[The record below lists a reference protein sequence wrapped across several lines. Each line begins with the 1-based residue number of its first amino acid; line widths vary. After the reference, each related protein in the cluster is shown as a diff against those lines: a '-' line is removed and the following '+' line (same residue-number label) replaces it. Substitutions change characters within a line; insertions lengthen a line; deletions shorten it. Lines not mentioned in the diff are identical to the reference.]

1 MLQWHCA
8 SLAISDQKTLKL
20 PELAI
25 HAGELWSFI
34 GGNGS
39 GKTALAKALCHE
51 LPLLAGTTGGNAKA
65 LRLSFEQQQKL
76 AETEW
81 QMRNTD
87 MVAEDEEPGLTAEQ
101 LLFDECDNIDK
112 GMLLAQQFGIQ
123 PLLSRPY
130 RYLSSGEGRKL
141 LLARALLQEPE
152 LLVLDEPFDGLDQQ
166 AREHLHTLLKELYQ
180 QGQALVLIVNRFE
193 EIPDFSTHLGLLS
206 DCTLTIQ
213 GTRQQVLA
221 STEISQ
227 LIHIE
232 NGATRP
238 LPPPPMGSAPH
249 ELGKA
254 PLIIMRNLTVSYGE
268 QTIIHRLDWSVS
280 AGEHWQ
286 ITGPNGAGKSTLLS
300 LITGDHPQ
308 GYCNDLTLF
317 GRRRGSGESIWEI
330 KQHIGYVS
338 PALHLEYRVSTTPL
352 TVILSGFFDSIGLYT
367 QPGDQHLRLAHEWL
381 DLLGLSAEAN
391 TPFHALSFGQQRL
404 LLIARALVK
413 HPPLLILDEPLQGL
427 DPLNRHLVK
436 EVVSL
441 LLQQGATQLLFVSH
455 HVEDAP
461 RGLTHRLAFVPDNQ
475 GGYRYEQSRL

>member
-25 HAGELWSFI
+25 KAGELWSFI

-317 GRRRGSGESIWEI
+317 GRRRGS
-330 KQHIGYVS
+330 
-338 PALHLEYRVSTTPL
+338 ALR
-352 TVILSGFFDSIGLYT
+352 
-367 QPGDQHLRLAHEWL
+367 R
-381 DLLGLSAEAN
+381 
-391 TPFHALSFGQQRL
+391 
-404 LLIARALVK
+404 RA
-413 HPPLLILDEPLQGL
+413 I
-427 DPLNRHLVK
+427 
-436 EVVSL
+436 
-441 LLQQGATQLLFVSH
+441 
-455 HVEDAP
+455 
-461 RGLTHRLAFVPDNQ
+461 RG
-475 GGYRYEQSRL
+475 